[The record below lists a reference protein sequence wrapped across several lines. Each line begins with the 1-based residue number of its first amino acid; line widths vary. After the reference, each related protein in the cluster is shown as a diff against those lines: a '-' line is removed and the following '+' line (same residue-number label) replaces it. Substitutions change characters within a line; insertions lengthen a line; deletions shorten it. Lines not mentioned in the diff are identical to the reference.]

1 LVPGTPPLP
10 DIERKVGGGSPA
22 RRWLR
27 FAGGRAAAVL
37 PAGVGA
43 RMTTVVG
50 EGSGGSGCRE
60 VA

>member
-10 DIERKVGGGSPA
+10 DIEGRLGAEAWPDGGCG
-22 RRWLR
+22 L
-27 FAGGRAAAVL
+27 RAAAVL

-50 EGSGGSGCRE
+50 GGIGGSGCRE